1 MIMDEI
7 LKELHTLKL
16 PGMAR
21 FWQSLT
27 ETHRMDSLTLIDGLT
42 LMLQS
47 EREERSTK
55 KNERLIKEAHF
66 RYKASFEELMIDAA
80 RGVDA
85 GKVARLGTGD
95 YIKKG
100 DSIIV
105 TGASGCGKSFLATA
119 LGYKACFQGYRVQYY
134 NMQKLLAQLKL
145 SRIEGVSIKLFEKI
159 AKADLLIIDDFG
171 MNVLEGNQQNDFM
184 EILED
189 RHALK
194 STIIV
199 SQLPVSKWFDV
210 IGNGLIADAALD
222 RIVHTSHR
230 FELKGYGNNL
240 IM

>member
-7 LKELHTLKL
+7 LKELHVLKL
-16 PGMAR
+16 PGMTR

-47 EREERSTK
+47 EREERSIK

-199 SQLPVSKWFDV
+199 GQLPASKWFDV

-230 FELKGYGNNL
+230 FEQKGESLRKKN
-240 IM
+240 

>member
-1 MIMDEI
+1 
-7 LKELHTLKL
+7 
-16 PGMAR
+16 
-21 FWQSLT
+21 
-27 ETHRMDSLTLIDGLT
+27 
-42 LMLQS
+42 MLQS
-47 EREERSTK
+47 EREERLTK
-55 KNERLIKEAHF
+55 KNERLIKEVRF
-66 RYKASFEELMIDAA
+66 RYRASLEELMIDAS

-85 GKVARLGTGD
+85 GKVAHLGTGD

-105 TGASGCGKSFLATA
+105 TGAAGCGKSFLATA

-145 SRIEGVSIKLFEKI
+145 ARIEGVSIKLFEKI
-159 AKADLLIIDDFG
+159 AKADLLIIDNFG
-171 MNVLEGNQQNDFM
+171 MNVLEGHQQNDFM

-230 FELKGYGNNL
+230 FELKGESLRKKN
-240 IM
+240 

>member
-7 LKELHTLKL
+7 LKELHALKL

-27 ETHRMDSLTLIDGLT
+27 ETDSLTLIDGLT

-145 SRIEGVSIKLFEKI
+145 ARIEGVSIKLFEKI
-159 AKADLLIIDDFG
+159 ARADLLIIDDFG
-171 MNVLEGNQQNDFM
+171 MNILEGHQQS
-184 EILED
+184 
-189 RHALK
+189 RA
-194 STIIV
+194 
-199 SQLPVSKWFDV
+199 
-210 IGNGLIADAALD
+210 
-222 RIVHTSHR
+222 
-230 FELKGYGNNL
+230 
-240 IM
+240 

>member
-7 LKELHTLKL
+7 LKELHALKL

-27 ETHRMDSLTLIDGLT
+27 ETDSLTLIDGLT

-145 SRIEGVSIKLFEKI
+145 ARIEGVSIKLFEKI

-171 MNVLEGNQQNDFM
+171 MNVLEGYQQNDFM

-194 STIIV
+194 SIIIV
-199 SQLPVSKWFDV
+199 GQLPVSKWFDV

-230 FELKGYGNNL
+230 FELKGESLRKKN
-240 IM
+240 

>member
-7 LKELHTLKL
+7 LKELHVLKL

-47 EREERSTK
+47 EREERSIK

-100 DSIIV
+100 ILLLLPVLQVAEKVFLLQHLVTKLVFKATEFSII
-105 TGASGCGKSFLATA
+105 TCRN
-119 LGYKACFQGYRVQYY
+119 Y
-134 NMQKLLAQLKL
+134 
-145 SRIEGVSIKLFEKI
+145 
-159 AKADLLIIDDFG
+159 
-171 MNVLEGNQQNDFM
+171 
-184 EILED
+184 
-189 RHALK
+189 
-194 STIIV
+194 
-199 SQLPVSKWFDV
+199 
-210 IGNGLIADAALD
+210 
-222 RIVHTSHR
+222 
-230 FELKGYGNNL
+230 
-240 IM
+240 

>member
-1 MIMDEI
+1 
-7 LKELHTLKL
+7 
-16 PGMAR
+16 
-21 FWQSLT
+21 
-27 ETHRMDSLTLIDGLT
+27 
-42 LMLQS
+42 
-47 EREERSTK
+47 
-55 KNERLIKEAHF
+55 LIKEAHF

-230 FELKGYGNNL
+230 FELKGESLRKKN
-240 IM
+240 

>member
-1 MIMDEI
+1 
-7 LKELHTLKL
+7 
-16 PGMAR
+16 
-21 FWQSLT
+21 
-27 ETHRMDSLTLIDGLT
+27 
-42 LMLQS
+42 
-47 EREERSTK
+47 
-55 KNERLIKEAHF
+55 LIKEAHF

-145 SRIEGVSIKLFEKI
+145 ARIEGVSIKLFEKI

-171 MNVLEGNQQNDFM
+171 MNVLEGYQQNDFM

-230 FELKGYGNNL
+230 FELKGESLRKKN
-240 IM
+240 